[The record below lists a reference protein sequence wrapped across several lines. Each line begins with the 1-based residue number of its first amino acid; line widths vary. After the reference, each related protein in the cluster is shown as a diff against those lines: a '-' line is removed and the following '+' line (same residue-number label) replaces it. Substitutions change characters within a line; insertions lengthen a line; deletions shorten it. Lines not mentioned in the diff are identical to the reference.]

1 MQSFDRASVAQDYG
15 EPLLYAM
22 CALGARHIF
31 FDYVAGTQGASSTV
45 DAKRIPGEAWAERA
59 RQEVLREIHAPTIH
73 HIMVSIQVLFAKP
86 AYGILTVHFRPW
98 YCCAIMAN
106 EKTATLWSLCSSLS
120 SIA

>member
-73 HIMVSIQVLFAKP
+73 HIMVSIQFCLP
-86 AYGILTVHFRPW
+86 IPYMAY
-98 YCCAIMAN
+98 
-106 EKTATLWSLCSSLS
+106 
-120 SIA
+120 